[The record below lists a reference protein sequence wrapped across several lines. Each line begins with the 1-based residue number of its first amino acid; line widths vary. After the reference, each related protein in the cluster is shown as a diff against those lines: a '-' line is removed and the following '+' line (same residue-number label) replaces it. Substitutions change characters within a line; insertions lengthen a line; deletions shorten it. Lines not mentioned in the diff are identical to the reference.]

1 MYLCFQPFRF
11 FSLTFD
17 NVIQKLP
24 ITKLIGQYFSSKS
37 MSKETQE
44 LASTEWR
51 NSLEEHIDQ
60 QNSDTRIEL
69 IEPDNLLTN
78 IRTS

>member
-1 MYLCFQPFRF
+1 
-11 FSLTFD
+11 
-17 NVIQKLP
+17 
-24 ITKLIGQYFSSKS
+24 